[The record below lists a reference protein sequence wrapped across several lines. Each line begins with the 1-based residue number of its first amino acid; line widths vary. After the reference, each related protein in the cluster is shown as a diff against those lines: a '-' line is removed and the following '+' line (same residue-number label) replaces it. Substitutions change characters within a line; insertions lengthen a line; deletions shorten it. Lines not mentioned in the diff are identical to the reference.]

1 MSWEA
6 IRVASAKLPGEFE
19 LIRRYFAPLAAA
31 TPAALGLGDDVA
43 ILTPRP
49 GTELVLKTDGVVAG
63 IHFLPD
69 DPPDQIAR
77 KVLRVNLSDLAAK
90 GAAPIG
96 YLMTCAFDPS
106 VDEAWLAAF
115 CAGLAADQAE
125 FGIGLLGGDTMSTP
139 GPLTLSVTAL
149 GEVPVGRALRRNA
162 AKAGDLVFVSGTLGD
177 AALGLKRLRGTLLQL
192 SDAEGAF
199 LIDRYRLPQPR
210 LQLGRALVESGLA
223 KAALDLSDGLLADL
237 GHVGEQSNLAAE
249 VERAKLPLSPAAAH
263 AFDMDPSLIVE
274 IVASGD
280 DYEVLFTAPPAARP
294 AIEALGSR
302 LGLRLTPIGRMVERA
317 GRVPGDVRLLD
328 ADGREIRLDRRG
340 WQHF

>member
-1 MSWEA
+1 
-6 IRVASAKLPGEFE
+6 VGSAKLPGEFE

-43 ILTPRP
+43 LLTPRP
-49 GTELVLKTDGVVAG
+49 GTELVLKTDGVVGG

-77 KVLRVNLSDLAAK
+77 KALRVNLSDLAAK
-90 GAAPIG
+90 GATPVG
-96 YLMTCAFDPS
+96 YLLTCAFDPT
-106 VDEAWLAAF
+106 VDEAWLASF

-125 FGIGLLGGDTMSTP
+125 FGVGLLGGDTMSTP
-139 GPLTLSVTAL
+139 GPLTLSVTAV
-149 GEVPVGRALRRNA
+149 GEIPAGRAMRRNA
-162 AKAGDLVFVSGTLGD
+162 ARAGDLVFVSGTLGD
-177 AALGLKRLRGTLLQL
+177 AALGLKRLRGTLPGL
-192 SDAEGAF
+192 SVAEGAF

-210 LQLGRALVESGLA
+210 LQLGQALVESGLA

-263 AFDMDPSLIVE
+263 AFELDPSLIVE

-280 DYEVLFTAPPAARP
+280 DYEVLFTAPPAAGS
-294 AIEALGSR
+294 AIEALGHR
-302 LGLRLTPIGRMVERA
+302 LGLRITPIGRMVETA
-317 GRVPGDVRLLD
+317 GRAPGDVRLLD
-328 ADGREIRLDRRG
+328 AGGHEIRLDRRG